1 MALLED
7 WGMTDCKISTI
18 PLHHNPSNLPQPSP
32 NACLDIPDDKILPLY
47 QRLVGSITYLAICTR
62 PDLAYA
68 AMALGQFN
76 SVPTRAH
83 LICAKGVLRYLAGT
97 VSLSLQ
103 FPSPSSVRL
112 PDLSSPSPAYG
123 LSDADWASDEKDR
136 KSISGYSFFFFNS
149 LVSWSS
155 RKQRIV
161 STSSTELEYY
171 ALTNTFKEA
180 IWLQLFLTLT
190 KLPTPRPFTIFCDNQ
205 STCIIAK
212 SDTVS
217 SRTKHID
224 VQHHFIRQHIS
235 NGTFSTIWIPTA
247 DMTSDIFTKPL
258 SLVPFLHHRDSL
270 GLILP

>member
-1 MALLED
+1 MRFCSLLHGFLFKSHD
-7 WGMTDCKISTI
+7 LRCYVKPRRYSLFYISIKIKDYVI
-18 PLHHNPSNLPQPSP
+18 SP
-32 NACLDIPDDKILPLY
+32 Y
-47 QRLVGSITYLAICTR
+47 QVRLSKTTKHWDGFVSHC
-62 PDLAYA
+62 
-68 AMALGQFN
+68 N
-76 SVPTRAH
+76 SAPTRAH

-103 FPSPSSVRL
+103 FPSPSSVCL

-123 LSDADWASDEKDR
+123 LSDANWASDEKDC

-161 STSSTELEYY
+161 STSSTESEYY
-171 ALTNTFKEA
+171 ALTNAFKEA

-190 KLPTPRPFTIFCDNQ
+190 KLPTPRPFTIFCNNQ

-224 VQHHFIRQHIS
+224 VRHHFIRQHIS
-235 NGTFSTIWIPTA
+235 NSTFSTIWIPTT
-247 DMTSDIFTKPL
+247 DMTADIFTKPL
-258 SLVPFLHHRDSL
+258 SLVLFLHHHDSL